1 MFFIG
6 TDIVSLN
13 KIKIMIDDK
22 GKEFLNKIFT
32 SSEQLYCNSKKEPFI
47 HYGGKFAAKE
57 SVKKALLSSSKIER
71 ISLNSINVINKSNG
85 APTVDLIDCKL
96 FYKDLKISISHTN
109 EFAVAMALVNFQ

>member
-13 KIKIMIDDK
+13 KIKTMINDK
-22 GKEFLNKIFT
+22 GKHFLNKIFT

-57 SVKKALLSSSKIER
+57 SIKKALLSSNKIER
-71 ISLNSINVINKSNG
+71 ISLKSINIINNNKG
-85 APTVDLIDCKL
+85 APTVELINSKL

-109 EFAVAMALVNFQ
+109 EFAIAMALINFQ